1 MKANVKDMCGVM
13 WYMRTVGERL
23 LEEMEKI
30 AKALESIPQHGF
42 MRQMLV
48 LYLKEKTGLGKQK
61 IEAILDA
68 IIEFKKEIEN
78 ELKKE

>member
-1 MKANVKDMCGVM
+1 MEEK
-13 WYMRTVGERL
+13 TVGEKIV
-23 LEEMEKI
+23 EEMEKM
-30 AKALESIPQHGF
+30 AKALEQIPTKGF

-68 IIEFKKEIEN
+68 IAEFRKEIQK
-78 ELKKE
+78 ELEK